1 MLRSHL
7 VDFEFLPSLPLE
19 FYLIINFIQV
29 FDKKYN
35 MYCQR
40 RSLKQIN
47 LYEIACLDLSQET
60 RIAS

>member
-35 MYCQR
+35 V
-40 RSLKQIN
+40 LPKTFFKTNN